1 MRRSIDDLG
10 PGVDVVPLENWMVTV
25 LDRSER
31 FNRRY
36 QGIPEIGNRWGENVA
51 IDPPVPAI
59 ERDLTRLEP
68 SSFTPRQS
76 KVPVK

>member
-31 FNRRY
+31 FQPPLPGHTRNREQVGARTWPSIL
-36 QGIPEIGNRWGENVA
+36 QFRLSNA
-51 IDPPVPAI
+51 I
-59 ERDLTRLEP
+59 
-68 SSFTPRQS
+68 
-76 KVPVK
+76 